1 VCAGA
6 LASARGEQA
15 SPDYLPRQTT
25 CLSWHPWHADP
36 HKQSMGGR
44 EREKDWK
51 GGGMRACRRGLYA
64 LRRALGARG
73 TILGMGTCGQPRRGH
88 LHVGIGMCSW
98 ACAQR
103 ACRSLLTCVTTSM
116 RAACL
121 GAWCVGVGMCGTGG
135 FRQLQSAP
143 CRLSHRQCRDAVGH
157 CVLGGWRAV
166 RRVALRRF
174 ACLCPQYPGQPP
186 RPRLGQ
192 LVSSSP
198 SDLVPY

>member
-1 VCAGA
+1 MACRSPQTEHG
-6 LASARGEQA
+6 GERA
-15 SPDYLPRQTT
+15 
-25 CLSWHPWHADP
+25 
-36 HKQSMGGR
+36 R
-44 EREKDWK
+44 ERQE
-51 GGGMRACRRGLYA
+51 GGGHEGMQKRPLRMEEGIGHKGHDTWHGHMRAA
-64 LRRALGARG
+64 APWTPA
-73 TILGMGTCGQPRRGH
+73 CGHR
-88 LHVGIGMCSW
+88 HVLMGMC
-98 ACAQR
+98 ARR
-103 ACRSLLTCVTTSM
+103 ACRSLLTCVTTSL